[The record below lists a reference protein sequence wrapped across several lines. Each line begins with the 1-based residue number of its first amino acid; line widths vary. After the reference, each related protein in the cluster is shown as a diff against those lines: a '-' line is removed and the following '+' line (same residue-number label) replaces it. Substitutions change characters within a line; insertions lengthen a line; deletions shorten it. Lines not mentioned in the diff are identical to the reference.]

1 MTNELENK
9 LESLEIENGTIGE
22 TPNEVEKTIETSEK
36 TSEISEIKDQE
47 TIKNSPAEENKSEE
61 KEVVVRAP
69 IYPPPYVFEKKEELV
84 ESTEIPEEKI
94 EEIVVEKVVAEKVVA
109 EQKDYSQFTREE
121 AIEELRTL
129 IHETNVDDSR
139 KDIETLKNHF
149 YKKQKLEYDDIRK
162 QLQEQ
167 AGEDGEIKMPK
178 DTLEDYLKELMA
190 DYKKKKS
197 ELAQEQE
204 KEKEKNLALK
214 NEVIEKIKGLAN
226 SEESLNV
233 TFNEFKQL
241 QQEWGK
247 IGSVPSSE
255 ANTLWKNYQLQIE
268 RFYDLVKINKE
279 LRDLDFKKNL
289 DKKIQ
294 LCEKAEELLLKTDI
308 VATYKDL
315 QKLHEIWKEYGPVPS
330 DKREEVWDRFSITTK
345 KIRQSYQDHFEKQKE
360 ERNANY
366 EQKIILCEKAEEI
379 AQTEAPK
386 NGKEWGDVSNSVLEL
401 QKVWKTIG
409 MVPKEVNTEIYE
421 RFRAACNKFFEA
433 KKEYFD
439 VINADLNENYQK
451 KLDLCVSAE
460 SMQDNTEWKKTT
472 EMFFDLQKKWKDIG
486 AVPRKSSDQIWKR
499 FRAACDHFFNT
510 KSNFYK
516 NIDQEH
522 KDNLVKKEDL
532 IKEIN
537 SFEASKDQKEN
548 ISKIKEFQTR
558 WTEIGYV
565 ANSQKDRLYKE
576 YKSSVN
582 DIYDKLNLSK
592 NSLDA
597 SNFNSRVEVM
607 KETGEINGLQK
618 ERSKILR
625 QIQELNSEINQIENN
640 MGFFSSGSGS
650 IIKDFQKKIDN
661 AQDQVKALKD
671 KKKAI
676 DLAEREIKNKDKK
689 DEQND

>member
-9 LESLEIENGTIGE
+9 QEGLEIENGINGG
-22 TPNEVEKTIETSEK
+22 TPNEVENTVETSEK
-36 TSEISEIKDQE
+36 TSEESEIKDLK
-47 TIKNSPAEENKSEE
+47 TIEDSPIEENKIEE
-61 KEVVVRAP
+61 KAAMYSAP
-69 IYPPPYVFEKKEELV
+69 IYPPPYVFEKKEELIEAAELPKETV
-84 ESTEIPEEKI
+84 ETTDLPKEEVIK
-94 EEIVVEKVVAEKVVA
+94 E
-109 EQKDYSQFTREE
+109 KDYSQFTREE
-121 AIEELRTL
+121 AIEELRNL
-129 IHETNVDDSR
+129 IHETNVDESR

-149 YKKQKLEYDDIRK
+149 YKKQKFEYDDIRK
-162 QLQEQ
+162 RLQEQ
-167 AGEDGEIKMPK
+167 TGEDGEVKMPK

-204 KEKEKNLALK
+204 KEKVKNLALK

-233 TFNEFKQL
+233 TFNEFKKL
-241 QQEWGK
+241 QQEWSK
-247 IGSVPSSE
+247 IGSVPSSD

-268 RFYDLVKINKE
+268 RFYDLVKINNE

-289 DKKIQ
+289 DKKVQ

-308 VATYKDL
+308 VATYKEL
-315 QKLHEIWKEYGPVPS
+315 QKLHETWKEYGPVPS
-330 DKREEVWDRFSITTK
+330 DKREEVWDRFSVTTK
-345 KIRQSYQDHFEKQKE
+345 KIRQSYQDHFEKLKE

-379 AQTEAPK
+379 AQAETPK
-386 NGKEWGDVSNSVLEL
+386 HGKEWGDVSTKVLEL
-401 QKVWKTIG
+401 QKIWKTIG
-409 MVPKEVNTEIYE
+409 MVPKEVNSEIYE

-433 KKEYFD
+433 KKEFFD

-486 AVPRKSSDQIWKR
+486 AIPRKSSDQIWKR
-499 FRAACDHFFNT
+499 FRAACDHFFNA

-522 KDNLVKKEDL
+522 KNNLVKKEEL

-537 SFEASKDQKEN
+537 NFEASKDQKEN
-548 ISKIKEFQTR
+548 ISKIKGFQTR

-592 NSLDA
+592 DSLDA

-607 KETGEINGLQK
+607 KETGEINGLQN
-618 ERSKILR
+618 ERTKILR
-625 QIQELNSEINQIENN
+625 QIQDLNTEINQIENN
-640 MGFFSSGSGS
+640 MGFFSSGSGN
-650 IIKDFQKKIDN
+650 IIKDFQKKIDK
-661 AQDQVKALKD
+661 AQEQVKVLKD
-671 KKKAI
+671 KKKVI